1 MAGAGGAAAIPSGA
15 RAADSLRRG
24 PMNASAAA
32 LALAGCL
39 ALGGLSL
46 TACDIQT
53 NDGRRAT
60 ITYTEDAQRAYGEA
74 LAAFRA
80 KEWEDARSLL
90 QDVKKLFP
98 YSRYARLAELR
109 LADVDFE
116 QEKYSEAIT
125 GYREFVQNHRNDRDI
140 EYAKYRMA
148 KALYL
153 DIDDTILLPP
163 AEERDQATTLEAY
176 KELRTFQR
184 QFPRSRYR
192 SDAAYM
198 LEVVTGRLVRHEL
211 YVARYYLK
219 RDVFDATVARVDYAL
234 RNYPNSGLDPEG
246 LVLKGETL
254 LKMKKPA
261 EARAVFEAVIR
272 DWGGPFTTT
281 AQRFLDE
288 MGNRGK
294 GGAPQGAP
302 KGGAPGQAPAPPAS
316 GPQP

>member
-1 MAGAGGAAAIPSGA
+1 
-15 RAADSLRRG
+15 
-24 PMNASAAA
+24 MNTSPAA

-39 ALGGLSL
+39 ALGGLAGL
-46 TACDIQT
+46 AGCDIQT
-53 NDGRRAT
+53 NDGHRAT
-60 ITYTEDAQRAYGEA
+60 ITYTEDARAAYGEA

-80 KEWEDARSLL
+80 KEWDDARALL

-116 QEKYSEAIT
+116 QEKYSEALT
-125 GYREFVQNHRNDRDI
+125 GYREFVQNHRTDRDV

-153 DIDDTILLPP
+153 DIDDTFLLPP
-163 AEERDQATTLEAY
+163 AEERDQATTIEAY
-176 KELRTFQR
+176 KELRTFGR

-192 SDAAYM
+192 TDVAAM

-219 RDVFDATVARVDYAL
+219 RDHFIATIARIDYAL
-234 RNYPNSGLDPEG
+234 RNYPNSGLDPEA

-261 EARAVFEAVIR
+261 EARAVFEAVLR
-272 DWGGPFTTT
+272 DWGGPFSIT

-288 MGNRGK
+288 MGKRGK
-294 GGAPQGAP
+294 GGAPQGGP
-302 KGGAPGQAPAPPAS
+302 QGGAPGEAPSASAS